1 MGGCYMPK
9 FQYPG
14 VYIDNKSNINAV
26 KNNAK
31 GVFTQFYNT
40 ITNMNY
46 ELANKILYWLND
58 WSGYILPNE
67 KIFKYND
74 LIKYEQYSIFEA
86 NFGFNVGSE
95 AGGLHYG
102 VVIDKDNSKTSKTL
116 MVIPFKSLDEGKT
129 EEDIDKKT
137 EVYLGNKVFEIEIDR
152 QKEKLAKIN
161 LKLQKYD
168 EKGDNGEYV
177 IVKDDNYKKLLK
189 KKSYYEI
196 EISKLSRGTIA
207 QVGQMCLMSKMRIY
221 YPTTTSEKLYGI
233 KLSPENVKK
242 IKEKFCEL
250 YF

>member
-1 MGGCYMPK
+1 MPK

-14 VYIDNKSNINAV
+14 VFIDNKSNINSV
-26 KNNAK
+26 RNNAK

-40 ITNMNY
+40 IINMDY
-46 ELANKILYWLND
+46 KLANKILYWLND

-67 KIFKYND
+67 KNFKYNE
-74 LIKYEQYSIFEA
+74 LVKYEQYSIFEA

-102 VVIDKDNSKTSKTL
+102 VVIDKDNAKTSKIV
-116 MVIPFKSLDEGKT
+116 MVIPFKSLDDGET
-129 EEDIDKKT
+129 EADIDTKT
-137 EVYLGNKVFEIEIDR
+137 EVYLGNKVFEIEIER
-152 QKEKLAKIN
+152 QKQKLAKVNI
-161 LKLQKYD
+161 KLQKYD
-168 EKGDNGEYV
+168 EKDDNGNY
-177 IVKDDNYKKLLK
+177 IMAKDDNYKKLLK
-189 KKSYYEI
+189 KKSYYET

-242 IKEKFCEL
+242 IKEKFDEL